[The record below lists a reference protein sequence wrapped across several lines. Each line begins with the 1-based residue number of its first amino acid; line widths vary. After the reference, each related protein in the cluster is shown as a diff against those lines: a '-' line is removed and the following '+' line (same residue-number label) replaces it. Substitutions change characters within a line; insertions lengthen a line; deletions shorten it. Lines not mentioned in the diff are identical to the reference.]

1 MKSDRD
7 DVGALTLFKD
17 LNQILEALVGMSRDV
32 LGSNFVGAYLQ
43 GSLAT
48 GGFDRHS
55 DCDFVIVIDEDMDQW
70 TARRLEAAY
79 QDVYDLPRHWAKH
92 LEGSFFP
99 REILRD
105 YRQAGREIWYLDHG
119 HRVLERSAHDNTV
132 VVRWILR
139 EGGISLTGPLP
150 VDLIDPIPV
159 RDLRAEMY
167 RIFKEWGE
175 TILADPQEIG
185 SRFYQTF
192 AVLSYCR
199 FLHNLQAGT
208 VTSKRAG
215 ADWAL
220 ANLDPAWRE
229 LIDRAW
235 AGRPDPAISSRTPA
249 DPDELTRTIEFVEMA
264 LQLADQMVHNL
275 SLT

>member
-1 MKSDRD
+1 MSHPTPDPE
-7 DVGALTLFKD
+7 
-17 LNQILEALVGMSRDV
+17 LNQV
-32 LGSNFVGAYLQ
+32 LISLIDMARSTLDQNFIGAYLQ

-55 DCDFVIVIDEDMDQW
+55 DCDFVIVLGEDLDLQ

-79 QDVYDLPRHWAKH
+79 QDVYDLPLHWAKH

-105 YRQAGREIWYLDHG
+105 YRRAGHEIWYLDHG

-139 EGGISLTGPLP
+139 EGGISLMGPPP

-159 RDLRAEMY
+159 RELRSEMY
-167 RIFKEWGE
+167 RLFKEWGE

-215 ADWAL
+215 ADWAVE
-220 ANLDPAWRE
+220 NLEPAWRE

-235 AGRPDPAISSRTPA
+235 AGRPDPALSSRTPA
-249 DPDELTRTIEFVEMA
+249 DPQELARTIEFVEMA
-264 LQLADQMVHNL
+264 LQLAGQMAHDL
-275 SLT
+275 

>member
-1 MKSDRD
+1 MSHP
-7 DVGALTLFKD
+7 TPIPE
-17 LNQILEALVGMSRDV
+17 LNQVLIILVEMARST
-32 LGSNFVGAYLQ
+32 LGQNFVGAYLQ

-55 DCDFVIVIDEDMDQW
+55 DCDFIVVIGEDLDQR
-70 TARRLEAAY
+70 TARRLEVAY
-79 QDVYDLPRHWAKH
+79 QDVYDLPGHWAKH

-105 YRQAGREIWYLDHG
+105 YRQAGREIWYVDHG
-119 HRVLERSAHDNTV
+119 HRVLERSAHDNTL

-139 EGGISLTGPLP
+139 EGGVTLTGPPLI
-150 VDLIDPIPV
+150 DLVDPIPV
-159 RDLRAEMY
+159 RELRAEMY
-167 RIFKEWGE
+167 RLFKEWGQ

-185 SRFYQTF
+185 SHFYQTF

-215 ADWAL
+215 ADWAV
-220 ANLDPAWRE
+220 ASLDPVWRG

-249 DPDELTRTIEFVEMA
+249 DRDELARTIDFVEMA
-264 LQLADQMVHNL
+264 LQLADQMVHDL
-275 SLT
+275 SLI